1 MPRFHVG
8 KQQDASAEKH
18 TSNND
23 AELCCIELRPWC
35 GCVRVAGLG
44 PPGVCLTVGFQ
55 NGHPAFH
62 KQIGQSSSA
71 PNPSLCRHKKDQ
83 EMMQVSMQR
92 MRLVSSVAVALAVIV
107 IGGTALAQSAG
118 TWKLNLA
125 KSKYTEGQAPKSST
139 LVYEPAGAGIKVT
152 VDMMPADGPAI
163 HYAYSANYDGKDVPV
178 VGNPNGD
185 TAARTRLDPT
195 TTKLVNKKDGQIVSN
210 MTLVDSA
217 DGKTLTITTTGKD
230 AKGQN
235 IDSVAVYE
243 KQ

>member
-1 MPRFHVG
+1 
-8 KQQDASAEKH
+8 
-18 TSNND
+18 
-23 AELCCIELRPWC
+23 
-35 GCVRVAGLG
+35 
-44 PPGVCLTVGFQ
+44 
-55 NGHPAFH
+55 
-62 KQIGQSSSA
+62 
-71 PNPSLCRHKKDQ
+71 
-83 EMMQVSMQR
+83 MQVTMQR
-92 MRLVSSVAVALAVIV
+92 MRLVSSVAVALAVVV
-107 IGGTALAQSAG
+107 IGGTALAQSVG

-163 HYAYSANYDGKDVPV
+163 HYAYSANYDGKDVSV

-185 TAARTRLDPT
+185 MAARTRVDAT
-195 TTKLVNKKDGQIVSN
+195 TTKLVNKKDGQVVSN

-230 AKGQN
+230 GKGQN